1 MNLIIGKCKIDIN
14 PFIGKDVNRLGFQK
28 RNNLKIESMYLVTK
42 IRKKIDENVVQKL
55 LRQRML

>member
-14 PFIGKDVNRLGFQK
+14 PFIGKDVSFQK

>member
-14 PFIGKDVNRLGFQK
+14 PFIGKDVSFQK
-28 RNNLKIESMYLVTK
+28 RNNLMIESIYLVTK
-42 IRKKIDENVVQKL
+42 FRKKIDENVVQKL

>member
-14 PFIGKDVNRLGFQK
+14 PFIGKDVSFQK
-28 RNNLKIESMYLVTK
+28 RNNLMIESMYLVTK
-42 IRKKIDENVVQKL
+42 FRKIDENVVQKL

>member
-14 PFIGKDVNRLGFQK
+14 PFIGKDVSFQK
-28 RNNLKIESMYLVTK
+28 RNSLMIESMYLVTK